1 MNASKGK
8 LSKLLYLIPVIHFL
22 ASFAYERI
30 ILIFDADESF
40 LTTVSKNEIISF
52 GAEKVIGYLISKLIA
67 GIVIFLFWMLVFHVV
82 RNFKKSPQI
91 RLFTA
96 FYVLGFI
103 FLLFLWPDSL
113 FRSIDNLVTYA
124 DAIRFVPDYW
134 HSAYTSFVYCAFLM
148 FFPSPLSIT
157 FLQWTFFVFDL
168 AYISIR
174 IRKLFPEKKAA
185 SYLVF
190 TVFLIPESLILMSD
204 PYRTEIYA
212 LSCLFLVS
220 KILLDA
226 LENTEYKK
234 LELTALFILCA
245 FVCIWRTEGIILGG
259 AAAVFL
265 VVRSL
270 VNHVDHKED
279 NAISRGSRFV
289 RMLPFIAS
297 FVIAFAAL
305 YIPQKIGDMKYYG
318 SDYSIINSFAVL
330 HNTFNRED
338 SNLTYEGAE
347 KDISAIDK
355 VVPIEALR
363 LYGMEGYRRNNV
375 LNGHTDINQS
385 ITSFEDG
392 KAYTKAFHNIALHN
406 PKAYVLTQAGM
417 LKVVFRLAQRDY
429 IEKIHGNMPLSRD
442 YPDYDYPAWEN
453 GRADLF
459 DAPGVNVWYNNK
471 LRVKIKTAFDGL
483 KAAVNGF
490 CRKIYLETAILVC
503 ISLFEVFILIR
514 EACFFFSGTAKKK
527 DKQQLFVSFT
537 YAFFALILLLQA
549 FAIAI
554 VMPAGVTSYFRTF
567 FVCGFAEGIIYL
579 TAGRNDDKRGTDK
592 KENRHEN
599 STLSD
604 NMERA

>member
-8 LSKLLYLIPVIHFL
+8 LSKLLYLIPVLHFL

-40 LTTVSKNEIISF
+40 LTTVSKNGIISF
-52 GAEKVIGYLISKLIA
+52 GVEKVIGYVLSKLIV
-67 GIVIFLFWMLVFHVV
+67 GIIIFLFWKLVFYVAG
-82 RNFKKSPQI
+82 NFKKSPQI
-91 RLFTA
+91 RLFSA

-148 FFPSPLSIT
+148 FFPNPLSIT
-157 FLQWTFFVFDL
+157 FMQWTFFVFDL

-220 KILLDA
+220 KILLDT
-226 LENTEYKK
+226 LENIEYKK
-234 LELTALFILCA
+234 AEAVALLILCA
-245 FVCIWRTEGIILGG
+245 FVCIWRSEGIILGG

-265 VVRSL
+265 IARSL
-270 VNHVDHKED
+270 ISRNKE
-279 NAISRGSRFV
+279 NALKKVLPIAIS
-289 RMLPFIAS
+289 FI
-297 FVIAFAAL
+297 IAFIAL
-305 YIPQKIGDMKYYG
+305 YIPQKVGDVKYYG
-318 SDYSIINSFAVL
+318 SDYNIINSFAVL

-567 FVCGFAEGIIYL
+567 FVCAFAEGIIYL
-579 TAGRNDDKRGTDK
+579 TAGRNDGKRGTDK